1 MKINSN
7 IKSGLVRDIITR
19 TRRVMIAARLILGL
33 LVWAGLCL
41 GIWLA
46 LFLLDNF
53 LHLPA
58 GLRLALSLAGL
69 GLMVF
74 LLWRDILTP
83 ALQPQGMET
92 TALLLEEKYAVPENI
107 LINAL
112 QFETRGTGK
121 PRRHDQRDYRYLF
134 TSGEIP
140 FAHRTIR
147 TGLSLMANAPARE
160 LWPFRK
166 IGYWSAVF
174 IMLVIAW
181 VFYGIVQDQYAL
193 NALTRFVRPL
203 ADVPPIG
210 SVLLQ
215 VTPTDDISLAQGD
228 NLPVSIKVKAPGKN
242 ISAKGVRVNG
252 RCHPEIIWME
262 GADYI
267 SPEMDRNKC
276 AIIRVKDEGRGVY
289 SYTFTGVKRS
299 FAFRVFAADTYSRSI
314 RVTVNAAPRI
324 RESQFHISPPAYTGV
339 SRISGMGPPQPVS
352 ALAGARLEVEIKLD
366 KQPEQLFWNGP
377 SDTIV
382 FERERQLWRAE
393 TVLNQ
398 TGPYEVEVKGRGIDK
413 RIKIAAGSIT
423 LQQDRPPDID
433 FLTLERNRKV
443 NPGDI
448 LKLELQASDDFGI
461 REILTVV
468 RPARD
473 SQRIMEETD
482 QRGKTSGETSGKTAK
497 QWTYKG
503 PPGKKGP
510 LKETLFLPIDARQF
524 EPGLSYVLEA
534 ICKDFSPSG
543 NTGKSPSILL
553 QVRSLEELTISNDDP
568 HSRAFA
574 ELEAAIQAQQTALG
588 ITRNVAANLDDI
600 LVENTKDSENRKSL
614 RKHQEQMEEKQKR
627 VGWHLNRAW
636 KVSRKPRPAF
646 VHKMIS
652 LRDAEQV
659 RAVEKIRSV
668 MGIKKSEK
676 IIKTTTMRSLN
687 SIERLQEFIL
697 SRLIELKG
705 QVAGQSLIEAEKAS
719 AEILGET
726 NEIPGSDL
734 EDALEN
740 MVRELDDFIT
750 QQKDIIYK
758 RNMITDQ
765 PPEDF
770 SEDDEDD
777 LEKLA
782 IDQSKL
788 AQILAQVVNDLTNMN
803 LLDFGDNSM
812 VESMKSIYQEADALA
827 DKAQEAADM
836 RQIRVDAHRLE
847 TETVEM
853 AEEIMINCEAVLGF
867 YDNIQFVAE
876 IPEDEQLVAPLA
888 ELPYELEDIVGDLIT
903 SEEEMRQ
910 EVEDIGSYLNSL
922 DHTAG
927 PVSDGTISSTSA
939 KGLTGDQKPED
950 NIIQGRS
957 GAGRSGMSDGQ
968 LVEPVAKA
976 LPDNEYG
983 LRERISSTPLESGR
997 VKDEDITAQTGGTGL
1012 GKTTDGAS
1020 IFGMG
1025 GKLPPRVLEMMKA
1038 AVLKQQAVRQ
1048 SAQNLAGK
1056 LKSHNLSGTGMEKSI
1071 QAMKKVEDAIQG
1083 YDGVGIRRAYN
1094 ETLNALKKTHRQV
1107 HERVAVQNI
1116 GKRVP
1121 AEKINNTLSQQQLAR
1136 FHGYEQMINAYF
1148 EALARTSQKKPEY
1161 IK

>member
-7 IKSGLVRDIITR
+7 IKSGLVRDIISR

-33 LVWAGLCL
+33 LVWVGLCL
-41 GIWLA
+41 GICLS

-69 GLMVF
+69 GLMIF
-74 LLWRDILTP
+74 LLWRDILAP

-134 TSGEIP
+134 SSGEIP
-140 FAHRTIR
+140 FARRTIR
-147 TGLSLMANAPARE
+147 TGLSLMAHAPARE

-166 IGYWSAVF
+166 IGCWSALF

-181 VFYGIVQDQYAL
+181 VFYGIVQDQYAI

-203 ADVPPIG
+203 ADVPPVG
-210 SVLLQ
+210 SVLLR
-215 VTPTDDISLAQGD
+215 VIPSSDISLAQGD
-228 NLPVSIKVKAPGKN
+228 NLPISIKVKALGEN
-242 ISAKGVRVNG
+242 ISAKVAGING
-252 RCHPEIIWME
+252 RRHPEIIWMD
-262 GADYI
+262 GADYL
-267 SPEMDRNKC
+267 SPEMNRNKC
-276 AIIRVKDEGRGVY
+276 ETIRTKDEVRGAY
-289 SYTFTGVKRS
+289 SYTFIGVKRS

-324 RESQFHISPPAYTGV
+324 KESQFHISPPAYTGV
-339 SRISGMGPPQPVS
+339 GRISGIGPPQPVS
-352 ALAGARLEVEIKLD
+352 ALAGSQLKVEIKLD

-377 SDTIV
+377 SGTIV

-413 RIKIAAGSIT
+413 QIKIATGSIT
-423 LQQDRPPDID
+423 LQRDRPPDID

-443 NPGDI
+443 NPGDV

-461 REILTVV
+461 SEILTVV

-482 QRGKTSGETSGKTAK
+482 QNGNSNGNSNGNTIK

-510 LKETLFLPIDARQF
+510 FRETLFLSIDARQF
-524 EPGLSYVLEA
+524 EPGAGYIIEA
-534 ICKDFSPSG
+534 LCKDFSPSG

-553 QVRSLEELTISNDDP
+553 QVRSLEELTISNNDP

-588 ITRNVAANLDDI
+588 ITRNVTANLDDI
-600 LVENTKDSENRKSL
+600 LIENKKDSENRKSL

-627 VGWHLNRAW
+627 VGWHMSRAW
-636 KVSRKPRPAF
+636 NVSEKPRPAF

-668 MGIKKSEK
+668 IGKKSEK
-676 IIKTTTMRSLN
+676 IIKTATLRSLN

-719 AEILGET
+719 AEILGEA
-726 NEIPGSDL
+726 NETPGSDL

-740 MVRELDDFIT
+740 MVKGLGEFIT
-750 QQKDIIYK
+750 QQEDIIYK
-758 RNMITDQ
+758 RNIITDR

-770 SEDDEDD
+770 SEDDEDG

-812 VESMKSIYQEADALA
+812 VESMKSIYQQADALA

-836 RQIRVDAHRLE
+836 RQVRVDAHRLE

-853 AEEIMINCEAVLGF
+853 AEEIMINCEATLGF
-867 YDNIQFVAE
+867 YDNIQFIAE

-888 ELPYELEDIVGDLIT
+888 ELPYELEDIVADLIT
-903 SEEEMRQ
+903 SEEEMQQ

-983 LRERISSTPLESGR
+983 LRERVSSTPLESGR

-1048 SAQNLAGK
+1048 SAQNLTGK
-1056 LKSHNLSGTGMEKSI
+1056 LKSHNLSGTGMDKSI

-1094 ETLNALKKTHRQV
+1094 ETLNALRKTHRQV

-1116 GKRVP
+1116 GRRVP
-1121 AEKINNTLSQQQLAR
+1121 TEKINHMLSQQQITR

-1148 EALARTSQKKPEY
+1148 EALARTSQKTPGVH
-1161 IK
+1161 